1 MSIPPFREDQP
12 MMVGA
17 LLGLAGLVYLLL
29 GTLHAVYTLLDIR
42 NPRRIVPDDPGVITA
57 MQNSKIRLTR
67 GESTIWQGW
76 VGFNLSH
83 SLGALMFAAACF
95 VVAASLRILA
105 FSPWALFAL
114 AAVSALYLLMAVQ
127 YWFRIPIVGTALATA
142 CLTAAWLIYLL

>member
-1 MSIPPFREDQP
+1 

-17 LLGLAGLVYLLL
+17 LLGIAGLVYLLL
-29 GTLHAVYTLLDIR
+29 GGLHAVYTLLDIR
-42 NPRRIVPDDPGVITA
+42 NPRRIVPDDPAVIA
-57 MQNSKIRLTR
+57 SMQGSKIRLTR
-67 GESTIWQGW
+67 GESTVWQGW

-83 SLGALMFAAACF
+83 SLGALLFAAACF
-95 VVAASLRILA
+95 SVAASLRLLA

-114 AAVSALYLLMAVQ
+114 AAVSALYLALAVR